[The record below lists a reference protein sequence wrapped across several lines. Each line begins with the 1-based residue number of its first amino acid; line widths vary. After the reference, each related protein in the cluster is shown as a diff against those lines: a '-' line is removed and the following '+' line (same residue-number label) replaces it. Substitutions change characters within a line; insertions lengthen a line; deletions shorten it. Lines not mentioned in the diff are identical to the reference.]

1 LHIATEK
8 EPAMNRQLASTL
20 LAFLISASLLGGT
33 AFAAPDGRYRAEPA
47 SPPTAARL
55 VVKDIVWRCG
65 AAGCIAPRSNS
76 RPAIDCSALAHEV
89 GTLRS
94 FSVEGQAIEPAA
106 LEKCNARAR

>member
-1 LHIATEK
+1 MTRYLT
-8 EPAMNRQLASTL
+8 STL
-20 LAFLISASLLGGT
+20 LAFLLSASLLGGT
-33 AFAAPDGRYRAEPA
+33 AFAAPGQYRAEPA

-55 VVKDIVWRCG
+55 IVKDIVWKCG
-65 AAGCIAPRSNS
+65 AAGCVAARSNS

-94 FSVEGQAIEPAA
+94 FTVEGQALDPAA